1 MRVQKFPGDGEGFQ
15 RIIILQGE
23 GVREFKKLE
32 LNILGGRAGY
42 GDPLLD
48 LRMSILS
55 KYCFVIRHSLSS
67 PGQTP
72 KRRHQMGSR
81 SVYDTW
87 FLLHFFPI

>member
-23 GVREFKKLE
+23 GVRELKKIRTE
-32 LNILGGRAGY
+32 YFGGRAGY

-55 KYCFVIRHSLSS
+55 KYCSVIRHSFSS
-67 PGQTP
+67 PG
-72 KRRHQMGSR
+72 
-81 SVYDTW
+81 
-87 FLLHFFPI
+87 